1 MTFGL
6 RKEHRAYFELGRAGM
21 HRCKACGKD
30 NLLSNNMGLYAHV
43 RYHLRR
49 SEYPPG
55 ADLATYVATKSPPA
69 TKRAPCI
76 AGRFPERALGPG

>member
-43 RYHLRR
+43 RFHLRR
-49 SEYPPG
+49 REYPPG
-55 ADLATYVATKSPPA
+55 ADPAIYEVETK
-69 TKRAPCI
+69 APRI
-76 AGRFPERALGPG
+76 AGRFPVTPCHQG